1 MKRVFEAMSA
11 LPNDKLLHFFYGS
24 LFSFVAFHFMDG
36 LVAFDFM
43 DGLVAFHFIDGL
55 AAFWTVFG
63 LAIAKEVYD
72 VSITKFT
79 KLTRFSILDVV
90 ATVAPAIMHLGLI
103 NL

>member
-36 LVAFDFM
+36 LVAF
-43 DGLVAFHFIDGL
+43 
-55 AAFWTVFG
+55 WTVFG

-79 KLTRFSILDVV
+79 KLTRFSVADV
-90 ATVAPAIMHLGLI
+90 AFTVAPAIMHLGLI

>member
-24 LFSFVAFHFMDG
+24 MFSFVAFHFMDG
-36 LVAFDFM
+36 LVAF
-43 DGLVAFHFIDGL
+43 
-55 AAFWTVFG
+55 WTVFA
-63 LAIAKEVYD
+63 LAVAKEVYD
-72 VSITKFT
+72 VAITKFT
-79 KLTRFSILDVV
+79 KPTRFSVLDIV